1 MEIDKELARKLK
13 ARERAAKWQ
22 KENPERRKEIRAKW
36 IANNLEQM
44 RAIRKAWKK
53 AHPDKV
59 REYNAERMRSNPEL
73 RAANE
78 AKRRARKLDAEG
90 KFSKQQIEN
99 LYHLQKGKCANCKIK
114 LNGKYHRD
122 HIVPLSKGGANGIEN
137 IQILCPSCNCKKH
150 AKDPIDFAQEN
161 GRLI

>member
-1 MEIDKELARKLK
+1 METDKELARKIK

-36 IANNLEQM
+36 IANNLDKM

-59 REYNAERMRSNPEL
+59 RADSSARMRANPEL

-78 AKRRARKLDAEG
+78 AKRRARKMEAEG
-90 KFSKQQIEN
+90 AFSKKQIEN
-99 LYHLQKGKCANCKIK
+99 LYQLQKCKCANCKTK

-122 HIVPLSKGGANGIEN
+122 HIVPISKGGSNGIEN

-150 AKDPIDFAQEN
+150 AKDPIAFAQEN